1 MYAAKLFNAH
11 SLDALQQ
18 AINEWLRMNK
28 DILVHSSNL
37 VVTNNSLSTG
47 SEYNYQLLYT
57 GPDSHDQ
64 ELKEMAAAV
73 TQEQSVE
80 VKEINPEILKPSS

>member
-1 MYAAKLFNAH
+1 MYAIKLFSAH
-11 SLDALQQ
+11 SPDALQQ
-18 AINEWLRMNK
+18 SINEWLRVNR

-37 VVTNNSLSTG
+37 VVNNSNLSTG
-47 SEYNYQLLYT
+47 HEYNYQLLYT
-57 GPDSHDQ
+57 GPDSDDH

-73 TQEQSVE
+73 THEQSVE